1 MGTLFALL
9 VTLGAPAVTSEDAT
23 PRERAMQHVAEGAEH
38 FVAGRYGDALVAL
51 RHAMLLEAHIS
62 DRAGL
67 YYNIG
72 RVYEEMGRIREAVA
86 AFERSLTHPDTDE
99 NRTATRAH
107 IAALSSRLARLLV
120 LCPLGATAAL
130 TPAGEAPGEPKACPV
145 DWPRVSPGDYVVTTR
160 SEAGLVVDTLVAL
173 AAGDSTAIE
182 PTLPGRLVVE
192 GAPRASTVRVD
203 GVVRSGSPVA
213 LELAAGWHTVE
224 VTAPGFV
231 TWQGRVE
238 LGVGERDVLAV
249 VPVAEAVDRT
259 GPEALWVAGGAAAVV
274 GGAMVGAGLGG
285 AGDRQMMM
293 HAGGAL
299 VSVGVA
305 LGVGGLV
312 WWVLQ

>member
-1 MGTLFALL
+1 MGAVLALL
-9 VTLGAPAVTSEDAT
+9 VTLSAPPVTPDDAT
-23 PRERAMQHVAEGAEH
+23 PRERAMRHVAEGAEH

-107 IAALSSRLARLLV
+107 IAALSNRLARLLV

-130 TPAGEAPGEPKACPV
+130 TAVGEGAGEPRGCPV
-145 DWPRVSPGDYVVTTR
+145 DWPRLSPGDYVVTTR
-160 SEAGLVVDTLVAL
+160 SEAGLVVETPVVL

-192 GAPRASTVRVD
+192 GAPPTAKVRVD
-203 GVVRSGSPVA
+203 GVVRSGTPVA
-213 LELAAGWHTVE
+213 VELAAGWHTVE

-231 TWQGRVE
+231 PWHGRVE

-249 VPVAEAVDRT
+249 VPTAEAVDRS
-259 GPEALWVAGGAAAVV
+259 GPEALWVAGGAAAAV
-274 GGAMVGAGLGG
+274 GGVMLGAGLGG
-285 AGDRQMMM
+285 AGDEQMMT

-299 VSVGVA
+299 VGVGVA
-305 LGVGGLV
+305 VGVGGLV
-312 WWVLQ
+312 WWALQ